1 MAHGTSAV
9 LAAAL
14 VAVLGTS
21 ACSVLEREDDPSVSA
36 FDLKAGTC
44 VMPPKEV
51 TVSVDEVDVVGCTKP
66 HTQEVYAV
74 VKYRAATS
82 AAAVTDFPGG
92 TALKKFADG
101 TCAERYEDYVGIPYP
116 DSSLFFTYLLPS
128 ARSWDQGGDRDVVCL
143 VTTTGA
149 RLTESVRGSKK

>member
-1 MAHGTSAV
+1 MAHGTRAA
-9 LAAAL
+9 LATAL
-14 VAVLGTS
+14 VAVLATS
-21 ACSVLEREDDPSVSA
+21 ACSSVFDRDDDPSVSA
-36 FDLKAGTC
+36 FDLKAGAC

-51 TVSVDEVDVVGCTKP
+51 TVSIDEVDVVGCTKP

-74 VKYRAATS
+74 VKYAASGS
-82 AAAVTDFPGG
+82 ATGTDFPGG

-101 TCAERYEDYVGIPYP
+101 KCAERYEDYVGIPYP